1 MRGVDTRA
9 LATILLF
16 TTALSAAEAPVQRH
30 LTLAEAE
37 ALALSNHPR
46 LGAARYR
53 ADAAAATVA
62 QARAA
67 YYPTVNIQVTGWGP
81 TTALWWRLAQSPHRV
96 WPAAPPPDSPS
107 TS

>member
-37 ALALSNHPR
+37 ALALRNHPR

-53 ADAAAATVA
+53 ADAAAATVD

-67 YYPTVNIQVTGWGP
+67 YYPTVNIQVTGMGADHGTVVAAGAI
-81 TTALWWRLAQSPHRV
+81 TTSSVASR
-96 WPAAPPPDSPS
+96 AA
-107 TS
+107 T